1 MTVEEALNKLK
12 ELGGQSSYSSSD
24 KSAIASLYQ
33 EVLDKTFVRTSC
45 GDCYRDAVIE
55 MYSYLRT
62 HGKMKEKSNYALKNG
77 VVLQMGFSSSEMYTN
92 ANLTDEAAERY
103 LAKNPGDIKYFSRA
117 PEDWK
122 ARAEK
127 RATEKADRPKRR
139 SKKQPTSEQ

>member
-1 MTVEEALNKLK
+1 MTIPEIIDKMK
-12 ELGGQSSYSSSD
+12 ELGGKPSLSSSD
-24 KSAIASLYQ
+24 KGLVEQLYK

-45 GDCYRDAVIE
+45 GDCYRDAAIE
-55 MYSYLRT
+55 IYTYLRRY
-62 HGKMKEKSNYALKNG
+62 GKMKEKSNYALKNG

>member
-1 MTVEEALNKLK
+1 
-12 ELGGQSSYSSSD
+12 
-24 KSAIASLYQ
+24 
-33 EVLDKTFVRTSC
+33 
-45 GDCYRDAVIE
+45 
-55 MYSYLRT
+55 
-62 HGKMKEKSNYALKNG
+62 MKEKSNYALKNG

-92 ANLTDEAAERY
+92 ANLTDESTERY

>member
-45 GDCYRDAVIE
+45 GDCYHDAVIE

-62 HGKMKEKSNYALKNG
+62 HGKMKEKS
-77 VVLQMGFSSSEMYTN
+77 LQMGFSSSEMYTN

-103 LAKNPGDIKYFSRA
+103 LAKNPGDIKYFSRS